1 MNKTIL
7 RQSLNPPL
15 TGKSTI
21 LGGANPLKNIA
32 RKTLVSSIEMSG
44 NNSFLKGQ

>member
-15 TGKSTI
+15 TGKSI

-32 RKTLVSSIEMSG
+32 RKTLVSSIDMSG
-44 NNSFLKGQ
+44 NNSILKGQ